1 MPTMV
6 VLLQQKLPVAM
17 GNSGRDYGHCI
28 ACGLGTVI
36 LEVSAMVIIL
46 VLKCHMACYLTCTG
60 PIWDGNFS
68 QILEVLGGP
77 WCDAFATFLVA
88 VIPVFRRQYGKIPT
102 FDFMM
107 L

>member
-36 LEVSAMVIIL
+36 LEVSAVVIIL
-46 VLKCHMACYLTCTG
+46 VLKCHMAYYLTRTG

-68 QILEVLGGP
+68 QILEYFGE
-77 WCDAFATFLVA
+77 ALV
-88 VIPVFRRQYGKIPT
+88 
-102 FDFMM
+102 
-107 L
+107 